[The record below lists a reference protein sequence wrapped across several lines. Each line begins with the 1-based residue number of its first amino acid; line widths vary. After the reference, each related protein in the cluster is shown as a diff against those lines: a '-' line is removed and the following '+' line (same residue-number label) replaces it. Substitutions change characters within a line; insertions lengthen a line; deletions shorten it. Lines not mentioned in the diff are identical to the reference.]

1 MVLVLNKHSIVGM
14 RDVIHIRRISLFS
27 ISPVMVNTVRQFLL
41 AADFGNPANPDFW
54 ENCIDFSGMRSGM
67 HKNAADT
74 QLFFI
79 DACRERLIDALI
91 QLNPH
96 GKPLCSGE
104 VFLTKSPPPRHTSQR
119 RTDIKLTAKPMIFR
133 SSRRR

>member
-1 MVLVLNKHSIVGM
+1 
-14 RDVIHIRRISLFS
+14 
-27 ISPVMVNTVRQFLL
+27 MVNIKQAFDRWDARCNTHQENIAFFYFACDGLNTVSQFLL

-96 GKPLCSGE
+96 GKPLCSGASI
-104 VFLTKSPPPRHTSQR
+104 FLTSGRLRGILRSGG
-119 RTDIKLTAKPMIFR
+119 RT
-133 SSRRR
+133 